1 MAQGKGIQS
10 IETGFRVLH
19 ALETAPRPLTLT
31 EVAKASG
38 IAMSNTRFYLVS
50 LMRVGAVTQ
59 TNYGGRYKLG
69 PAALRMGLAALS
81 QLEILELARA
91 ELEALRDTTGDTVF
105 LSVWSDRGPV
115 VVNRIDGEKMAP
127 LGVRVGSLVPLTH
140 SATGKTFLAYLPEAT
155 TRALMKKE
163 LRSPARKGR
172 LVLVGEPMEDV
183 VAEVRRLGFAQN
195 TSGVLAGIV
204 ALAAPVVNHEGA
216 VQCVV
221 TLMGMEDDMDISE
234 NGLPARKLIEVTR
247 AVSQAAG
254 FAGQAPVPPRL
265 PRRSRAERLMGAA

>member
-1 MAQGKGIQS
+1 MVQAKGIQS

-19 ALETAPRPLTLT
+19 ALETSPRPLTLS
-31 EVAKASG
+31 EVAKESG
-38 IAMSNTRFYLVS
+38 IATSNARFYLVS

-59 TNYGGRYKLG
+59 TAYGRYKLG
-69 PAALRMGLAALS
+69 PAALRIGLAALS

-91 ELEALRDTTGDTVF
+91 ELESLRDVTGDTVF

-115 VVNRIDGEKMAP
+115 VVNRVDGEKMAP

-140 SATGKTFLAYLPEAT
+140 SATGMAFLSYLPLAAT
-155 TRALMKKE
+155 
-163 LRSPARKGR
+163 RSLLKRESHIPGRKGR
-172 LVLVGEPMEDV
+172 PALVRAPIEEV
-183 VAEVRRLGFAQN
+183 VSEVRRLGFAKN
-195 TSGVLAGIV
+195 TGGVLAGIV

-234 NGLPARKLIEVTR
+234 SGQPAR
-247 AVSQAAG
+247 
-254 FAGQAPVPPRL
+254 RL
-265 PRRSRAERLMGAA
+265 LEMTQGISRAGGFTGKHASHPGFGREAAVRIRGAA